1 MLKDL
6 IARINL
12 RHAKPDVPSYRIAL
26 DVGTEFVK
34 AVFIEQAG
42 GVATIIGVGRAQQDY
57 ADMESGAVANI
68 SGVARCCRQAIN
80 QGAVMAG
87 IKPKE
92 VVMGIAGQLVTG
104 VTRTVLRQRQ
114 HPERAL
120 TRREL
125 CNLVGTV
132 RREAMKQ
139 AADEIAEKA
148 GFKRLDLELVNSAI
162 VELRIDGYQVSNPVD
177 FRGRNVELT
186 VFMVFAPLM
195 HVSAMK
201 TIAQRLELDLV
212 GLVAEPFAVAAS
224 TFTDEAYALGSLVI
238 DIGGGSTDIALIHR
252 GGIINT
258 KMAAIGGRAFTKG
271 IADICRTTLR
281 EAEQIKLDYAA
292 GMETRAEVR
301 QAIAADLQI
310 WQDALIMGLKEIQQG
325 IPQELGVQSGIQ
337 PGQPLP
343 PRVVLCGGGSGLP
356 GIIEAIASPKLVEAG
371 VFAVIPEVRLLQTE
385 DVFGIGDPKRFLTEV
400 QDVTPKSIAFQAS
413 LFESKG
419 RTILGGVQMG

>member
-1 MLKDL
+1 M
-6 IARINL
+6 
-12 RHAKPDVPSYRIAL
+12 
-26 DVGTEFVK
+26 GTEFVK

-68 SGVARCCRQAIN
+68 SGVVLLPPSHQPGRS
-80 QGAVMAG
+80 GGG

-301 QAIAADLQI
+301 QAIAADMQI
-310 WQDALIMGLKEIQQG
+310 WQDALIMGFKEIQQG

-356 GIIEAIASPKLVEAG
+356 GIIEAIASPKLEAG

-385 DVFGIGDPKRFLTEV
+385 DVFRIRDPKRFLTEV
-400 QDVTPKSIAFQAS
+400 QDVTPRAS
-413 LFESKG
+413 LFSKFV
-419 RTILGGVQMG
+419 RI